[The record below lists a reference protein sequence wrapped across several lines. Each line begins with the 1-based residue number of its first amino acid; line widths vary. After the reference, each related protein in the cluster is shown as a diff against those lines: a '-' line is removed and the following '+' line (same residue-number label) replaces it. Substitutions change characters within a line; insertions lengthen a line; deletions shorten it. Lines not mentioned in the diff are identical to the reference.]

1 MKNREKHIGK
11 KYVGMIAAMVSIV
24 LSGCSLAVPDA
35 GEEGGKDRLIGAF
48 ITSEHLDLFDIDA
61 YVEDHVFQ
69 LAQKEEI
76 TVTNGGKYEGKLY
89 ATIDK
94 SGGGDPSD
102 WKISFDDIEGIRMF
116 SPVWED
122 EDGAIVHES
131 MSDDGIC
138 DMNIDTDISDDTKE
152 LNISGTVCMLQGQ
165 IDRDIAYYAN
175 PVYQTPD
182 GKIYAVSGNGFST
195 SGESGEGMHM
205 AVTFSDEVTVSENGK
220 NKTEKSSV
228 TVSHNTM
235 YEPVKI
241 TLYQMADNHKIIEE
255 TEYIPGKLPEKIA
268 AEKETEYILIE
279 TEKKTLSGKPVIDRE
294 IYDDKEEE
302 NTLGTFYA
310 MDNGIIAKQ
319 ETEVVWD

>member
-1 MKNREKHIGK
+1 MKNRK
-11 KYVGMIAAMVSIV
+11 KLAGIIAATVSVV
-24 LSGCSLAVPDA
+24 LSGCSLAVPNA

-48 ITSEHLDLFDIDA
+48 ITSESLDLFDIDA
-61 YVEDHVFQ
+61 YVEDHAFQ

-94 SGGGDPSD
+94 SGGEEPSD

-116 SPVWED
+116 SPIWED
-122 EDGAIVHES
+122 EDGGTCWGSVG
-131 MSDDGIC
+131 DDGIC
-138 DMNIDTDISDDTKE
+138 DMKINTDISDNTKE
-152 LNISGTVCMLQGQ
+152 ITISGTVYMLQGQ
-165 IDRDIAYYAN
+165 MDKDIGYYTN

-182 GKIYAVSGNGFST
+182 GKIYAVSGSGFST

-205 AVTFSDEVTVSENGK
+205 AVTLSDEVTMNENGK
-220 NKTEKSSV
+220 SKTEKSNV

-241 TLYQMADNHKIIEE
+241 TLYQMADDHKIIKE
-255 TEYIPGKLPEKIA
+255 TEYIPGKLPERIFV
-268 AEKETEYILIE
+268 EKETEYILIE

-302 NTLGTFYA
+302 NTLGTYYV

-319 ETEVVWD
+319 ETEVVNLGD

>member
-1 MKNREKHIGK
+1 MKNRKKFAGIKHAGI
-11 KYVGMIAAMVSIV
+11 IAAMVSII

-48 ITSEHLDLFDIDA
+48 ITSEPLDLFDMDA
-61 YVEDHVFQ
+61 YVEDHAFQ
-69 LAQKEEI
+69 LAQKEEV

-89 ATIDK
+89 ATVDK
-94 SGGGDPSD
+94 SGGEDPSD
-102 WKISFDDIEGIRMF
+102 WKISFDDIKGIRMF

-122 EDGAIVHES
+122 KDGAIYWGSVG
-131 MSDDGIC
+131 DDGIC
-138 DMNIDTDISDDTKE
+138 DVNIDTDISDNTKE
-152 LNISGTVCMLQGQ
+152 LKISGTVYMLQGQ
-165 IDRDIAYYAN
+165 ADKDIGYYAN

-182 GKIYAVSGNGFST
+182 GRIYAVSGSGFST

-205 AVTFSDEVTVSENGK
+205 AVTFNDEVTASENGK
-220 NKTEKSSV
+220 NKIEKSSV
-228 TVSHNTM
+228 AVSYNTM

-241 TLYQMADNHKIIEE
+241 TLYQMTENHKIIKE
-255 TEYIPGKLPEKIA
+255 TEYIPGKLPDKISV
-268 AEKETEYILIE
+268 EKETEYILIE

-302 NTLGTFYA
+302 NTLGTFYV
-310 MDNGIIAKQ
+310 MDNGIIAEQ